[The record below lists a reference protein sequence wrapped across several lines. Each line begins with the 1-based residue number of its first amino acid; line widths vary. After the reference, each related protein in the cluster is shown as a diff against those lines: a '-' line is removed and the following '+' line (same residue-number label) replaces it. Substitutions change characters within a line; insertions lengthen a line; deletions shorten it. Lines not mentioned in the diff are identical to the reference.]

1 MAVEDNSAALSPFG
15 VKTVGFTA
23 QDLPEDARVLL
34 QQKGVVRRYRRGE
47 EVLQRHVVPT
57 SAAWLLTGRLRCVGL
72 QADGTELHCGWF
84 MPQEVFAVNSILLTQ
99 PARLTAVVDT
109 PEAQV
114 LHVPHEVLMSLLV
127 DLPEAG
133 VAISV
138 GLSRRMQQLYD
149 IIDVIGQRDLTD
161 RMRALLACWATHHG
175 IPAIDGSVELWVVQS
190 ELAVGAGASRQ
201 RVHMELQQLR
211 DQGEIELG
219 YRKVILRP
227 AFFKNMKVLPPP
239 R

>member
-1 MAVEDNSAALSPFG
+1 MEEHPAALSPFG

-23 QDLPEDARVLL
+23 QHLTEDARALL
-34 QQKGVVRRYRRGE
+34 RQKGVVRRYRRGE
-47 EVLQRHVVPT
+47 EVLQRHLVPT
-57 SAAWLLTGRLRCVGL
+57 SAAWLLEGRLRCVGL

-84 MPQEVFAVNSILLTQ
+84 MPQDVFAVDNVLLSQ
-99 PARLTAVVDT
+99 KARLTALVDT
-109 PEAQV
+109 AEAQV
-114 LHVPHEVLMSLLV
+114 LHFSREVLSDILMNM
-127 DLPEAG
+127 PEAG
-133 VAISV
+133 IAMSV

-161 RMRALLACWATHHG
+161 RLRALLACWATHHG
-175 IPAIDGSVELWVVQS
+175 IAAVDGSVELWVVQS

-227 AFFKNMKVLPPP
+227 AFFRKMQDLPPP